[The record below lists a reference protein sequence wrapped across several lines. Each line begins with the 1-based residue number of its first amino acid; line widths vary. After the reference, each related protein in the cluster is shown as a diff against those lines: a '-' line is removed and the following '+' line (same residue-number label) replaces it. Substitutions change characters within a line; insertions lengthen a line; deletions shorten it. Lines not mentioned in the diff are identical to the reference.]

1 MATGT
6 ISEERTAVLT
16 VDRHNVEGDVI
27 DTVELDVSIF
37 GVTPNVPLM
46 HQVVTAQLAARRSGT
61 HSTKTRSEVR
71 GGGAK
76 PYRQKGTGRARQGTT
91 RAPQFAGGGV
101 AFGPKPRSYAQR
113 TPRKMV
119 RLALSSALSDRL
131 MEGKL
136 RLIDGW
142 RFEVPK
148 TKDALA
154 ALRALKLDGRIVIVL
169 ASDDTVAERSFGNL
183 PDVYLVEAA
192 QLTAYEV
199 LANDWIVFTSATI
212 PGGFTVVEG
221 SAEAATAAREAA
233 AEIAA
238 EEAEAEAA
246 IEAEAAAVAAEVAA
260 EAEVADAASAA
271 ARDAASASGGETSA
285 EGEDSAA
292 DVSSAAGVDHGDSAR
307 DDEDESEEADASAAT
322 SASEADSPSDN
333 IAAEAA
339 DGEAEADAD
348 DAEGEVSRPGASSA
362 AASEDEE
369 TKKTKTTK
377 TTRRK
382 AND

>member
-1 MATGT
+1 VTAVATA
-6 ISEERTAVLT
+6 EERTVVTL
-16 VDRHNVEGDVI
+16 DRYNADGDVI
-27 DTVELDVSIF
+27 DAVELDASIF

-101 AFGPKPRSYAQR
+101 AFGPKPRSYSQR

-119 RLALSSALSDRL
+119 RLALCSALSDRL

-142 RFEVPK
+142 QFDVPK
-148 TKDALA
+148 TKAAVA
-154 ALRALKLDGRIVIVL
+154 ALRALGLDGRILIVL
-169 ASDDTVAERSFGNL
+169 AADDTVAERSFGNL
-183 PDVYLVEAA
+183 PEVYLVEDV

-212 PGGFTVVEG
+212 PGGLTVVEG
-221 SAEAATAAREAA
+221 SAEAATAVREAA
-233 AEIAA
+233 VEAAA

-246 IEAEAAAVAAEVAA
+246 VEAAAAVEAEAAAVEA
-260 EAEVADAASAA
+260 EAEAAASASAGETSAGDGHSAADASGSGDSDSTAEADESEDGDARAATSAGEAGSPTDDADGDDGEADTDADDAGGEVARPGASAA
-271 ARDAASASGGETSA
+271 AATDDKDDEEDDDEEE
-285 EGEDSAA
+285 EGE
-292 DVSSAAGVDHGDSAR
+292 
-307 DDEDESEEADASAAT
+307 
-322 SASEADSPSDN
+322 
-333 IAAEAA
+333 
-339 DGEAEADAD
+339 
-348 DAEGEVSRPGASSA
+348 
-362 AASEDEE
+362 
-369 TKKTKTTK
+369 
-377 TTRRK
+377 
-382 AND
+382 

>member
-6 ISEERTAVLT
+6 LDEERTATVT
-16 VDRHNVEGDVI
+16 VDRHNADGDVI
-27 DTVELDVSIF
+27 DTVELDASIF

-76 PYRQKGTGRARQGTT
+76 PYRQKGTGRARQGTI

-113 TPRKMV
+113 TPRKMI
-119 RLALSSALSDRL
+119 RLALCSALSDRL
-131 MEGKL
+131 TEGKL

-142 RFEVPK
+142 QFEVPK

-154 ALRALKLDGRIVIVL
+154 ALRALNLEGRILIVL

-183 PDVYLVEAA
+183 PEVYLVEAS

-212 PGGFTVVEG
+212 PGGLTVVEG
-221 SAEAATAAREAA
+221 SAEAAAAAREAVAEA
-233 AEIAA
+233 AADL
-238 EEAEAEAA
+238 AEAEAA
-246 IEAEAAAVAAEVAA
+246 VEAEAAAVAAVAA
-260 EAEVADAASAA
+260 EAAET
-271 ARDAASASGGETSA
+271 DAASASGGETPA

-292 DVSSAAGVDHGDSAR
+292 DGSPSDGEGDEREHA
-307 DDEDESEEADASAAT
+307 DESAAT
-322 SASEADSPSDN
+322 STGEADSATD
-333 IAAEAA
+333 
-339 DGEAEADAD
+339 DEADED
-348 DAEGEVSRPGASSA
+348 DEEEEGE
-362 AASEDEE
+362 
-369 TKKTKTTK
+369 
-377 TTRRK
+377 
-382 AND
+382 